1 MRLGKIKI
9 MYDIILFL
17 LVMTISLVMDVTVGF
32 LWMVMIQERSLDKSS
47 TVLV

>member
-32 LWMVMIQERSLDKSS
+32 LWMGMIQERSLDKSS